1 MQSRRQHCVSYN
13 RSYADNNQTPTMC
26 AIWLLPLSFS
36 LKRGGDM
43 AATGAPGCYV
53 RQSSYTCILLITFL
67 IVCKYVCL
75 IF

>member
-1 MQSRRQHCVSYN
+1 MFPLVWAKFR
-13 RSYADNNQTPTMC
+13 ADNNQTPTMC

-36 LKRGGDM
+36 LKRGGDK